1 MVDTLIPT
9 AQALLSSSCCRKA
22 SVTVTSSVRYCDS
35 GFLKADT
42 ADLEFT
48 A

>member
-9 AQALLSSSCCRKA
+9 EQALLSLSCCRKP

-35 GFLKADT
+35 GILKADI
-42 ADLEFT
+42 ADVEF
-48 A
+48 AA